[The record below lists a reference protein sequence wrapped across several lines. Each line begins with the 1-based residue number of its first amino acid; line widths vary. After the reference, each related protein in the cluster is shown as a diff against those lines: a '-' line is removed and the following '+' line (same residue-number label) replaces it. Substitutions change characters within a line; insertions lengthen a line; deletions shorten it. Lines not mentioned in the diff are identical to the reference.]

1 MRWPYE
7 MANDQRH
14 LLSLHISS
22 ATFVVATHSYMCVG
36 LFLLHVVAIRADVV
50 ADENTSLVF
59 YLSACCMYCLL
70 CVLQGKHIATGDVPH
85 AD

>member
-1 MRWPYE
+1 
-7 MANDQRH
+7 
-14 LLSLHISS
+14 
-22 ATFVVATHSYMCVG
+22 MCVG
-36 LFLLHVVAIRADVV
+36 LFLLHAVAIRADVV